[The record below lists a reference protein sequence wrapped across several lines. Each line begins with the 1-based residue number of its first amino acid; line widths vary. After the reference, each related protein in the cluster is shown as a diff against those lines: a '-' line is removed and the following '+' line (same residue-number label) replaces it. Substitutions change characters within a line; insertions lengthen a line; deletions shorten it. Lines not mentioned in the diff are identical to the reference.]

1 MLIYGGNKD
10 MKKILVLLAGI
21 ILLCITLTSY
31 AEVSLE
37 AKFISSEE
45 ASEAVGDLAEV
56 KNLQEKYHLKGYGFG
71 MGVSSWPEEEN
82 PFYVIKVS
90 ADKEYEKAPKVYE
103 AKQVFSKF
111 FYVDAYSGK
120 VVSQEEVEERVRAI
134 KVIDTIYSEL
144 NKKMMSLP
152 YKEYEAYVK
161 EFMPEIIKKL
171 DTCDPETK
179 NKAAWI
185 INQMQREAAQRDKEK
200 ILGKEIDRIR
210 TELNQKRMSLPKE
223 EYEKFVKESMP
234 TILKGLDAITAE
246 IKSNAT
252 QIVGQLAAWQFGQY
266 KAEETVP
273 KLIELLKDKDYGVRY
288 QALFALGKIGD
299 KKVVEFIL
307 PLLHDSD
314 SLVRR
319 GAIRSLTELGDSSL
333 TPVLIKFLDDTSV
346 HQEAVKALAR
356 IGDAR
361 AVEPLIKLFSNK
373 DYFYLEQDI
382 IFALGNIGD
391 KRSIPFLIGLFNKK
405 YTPDTK
411 YDGHFDPGITHMGK
425 DSADAIVKIG
435 KVAIPYLTKALKS
448 KEALMRLYSAYALGK
463 MKDPISLG
471 PLNKE
476 LMMEENHTVKIC
488 IRQAIAELK
497 GEKFI
502 PSEMK
507 LKVWVES
514 SKQEYK
520 LSEPID
526 LFLYIQNE
534 GQNLVIINTAP
545 VFPGIFRITGPDGK
559 PVHCL
564 TEWKRTDFPT
574 KDSLITL
581 NPCQIHKAGPF
592 FIQGHYSSTV
602 TSPISTYYDF
612 TLPGRYQ
619 IKGIYENRFNAIE
632 FAVYAWVGKIE
643 SEPIS
648 IEVK

>member
-1 MLIYGGNKD
+1 

-21 ILLCITLTSY
+21 ILLCVALTSY

-56 KNLQEKYHLKGYGFG
+56 KNLREKYHLKGYSFG

-82 PFYVIKVS
+82 PFYVIEISV
-90 ADKEYEKAPKVYE
+90 DKEYEKAPKVYE
-103 AKQVFSKF
+103 AKQVFSKY

-134 KVIDTIYSEL
+134 KVIDAIYWEL
-144 NKKMMSLP
+144 NKKMMSLA
-152 YKEYEAYVK
+152 YK
-161 EFMPEIIKKL
+161 
-171 DTCDPETK
+171 
-179 NKAAWI
+179 
-185 INQMQREAAQRDKEK
+185 
-200 ILGKEIDRIR
+200 
-210 TELNQKRMSLPKE
+210 

-246 IKSNAT
+246 IKSNTT
-252 QIVGQLAAWQFGQY
+252 QIIGQLAAWAVGQY
-266 KAEETVP
+266 RAGEAVP
-273 KLIELLKDKDYGVRY
+273 KLVESLKDKDYGVRY
-288 QALFALGKIGD
+288 QAVFALGKIGD
-299 KKVVEFIL
+299 KKAIEFIL

-333 TPVLIKFLDDTSV
+333 TPALIKFLDDTSV
-346 HQEAVKALAR
+346 HQEVVKALAK
-356 IGDAR
+356 IGDVR
-361 AVEPLIKLFSNK
+361 AAEPLIKLFSNK
-373 DYFYLEQDI
+373 DYFYLERDI
-382 IFALGNIGD
+382 IYALGNIGD

-411 YDGHFDPGITHMGK
+411 YGGHFDPGITHMGK
-425 DSADAIVKIG
+425 DSADAIMKIG
-435 KVAIPYLTKALKS
+435 EVAIPHLIKALKS

-476 LMMEENHTVKIC
+476 LMMEENPTVKIY

-520 LSEPID
+520 LIEPIN

-534 GQNLVIINTAP
+534 GQNLVIINTSP

-559 PVHCL
+559 SVHCL

-574 KDSLITL
+574 KDNLIIL
-581 NPCQIHKAGPF
+581 NPSQIHKAGPF

-619 IKGIYENRFNAIE
+619 IKGIYENRFDAIE
-632 FAVYAWVGKIE
+632 FAVYAWVSKLE